1 MERGGEVLL
10 QTKNLNKV
18 FTLKNTKGLSIIQ
31 KDLKAVNDVSLSI
44 QRGEIC
50 GLVGESGCGKS
61 TFGRCVLQLIKP
73 TSGLVT
79 FLGRD
84 VVNPSRSELKEL
96 RKEMQIIFQD
106 PYSSLN
112 PRIKIGKNLEEVLK
126 VNALY
131 RGRERER
138 VEEMLNLVGLDSAAI
153 QKYPH
158 QFSGG
163 QLQRIA
169 IARALLVEPKFIVA
183 DECVSALDV
192 SVQAQVINL
201 LLELKE
207 KMDLTILFISHD
219 LSVVEHISDKI
230 GVMYLGKIVE
240 YASTE
245 EIFQNTRHP
254 YTKALLSAIPV
265 PDPDAPVREGIL
277 EGDRPSPLDLPP
289 GCPLVDRC
297 PDADPICSQL
307 EPILKPVAP
316 DHDCACL
323 MQRRM

>member
-1 MERGGEVLL
+1 MNGNTETLLEVKKL
-10 QTKNLNKV
+10 TKV
-18 FTLKNTKGLSIIQ
+18 FTLKNTKGLSMIK
-31 KDLKAVNDVSLSI
+31 KDLKAVNDVSLSV

-61 TFGRCVLQLIKP
+61 TFGRCVLQLIRP
-73 TSGLVT
+73 TSGSVK
-79 FLGRD
+79 FLGED
-84 VVNPSRSELKEL
+84 VMDASPKQLKKL

-112 PRIKIGKNLEEVLK
+112 PRIRIGKNLEEVLK
-126 VNALY
+126 VNGLY

-138 VEEMLNLVGLDSAAI
+138 VEEMLQTVGLDASALK
-153 QKYPH
+153 KYPH

-201 LLELKE
+201 LLDLKE

-230 GVMYLGKIVE
+230 GVMYLGKVVE
-240 YASTE
+240 FAAADD
-245 EIFQNTRHP
+245 IFHDTRHP
-254 YTKALLSAIPV
+254 YTQALLSAIPV
-265 PDPDAPVREGIL
+265 PDPDVSIPDAIL
-277 EGDRPSPLDLPP
+277 EGDNPSPLDLPS
-289 GCPLVDRC
+289 GCPFLNRC
-297 PDADPICSQL
+297 PIAEPMCSQL

-316 DHDCACL
+316 GHFCACL
-323 MQRRM
+323 KQSRM